1 MSTEGKE
8 VFLDPE
14 SGTEGGL
21 SVDLSTPNPQ
31 TVSVNRVSIRV
42 PPFWPERP
50 GLWFAS
56 LEAQFHINGIT
67 QELTK
72 YYYAVSQLDT
82 KSASEVEDIITEP
95 PKEQPYTCLRKAL
108 ISRFSLSYEE
118 KVRRLLE
125 KEEIGDRKP
134 SSFLRHLRTLA
145 GPSFPEQLLHTIWIN
160 RLPHHIQ
167 GILVAQKQSSLED
180 SGELAD
186 KLQEISAQPMHI
198 NAASRAAVPID
209 DTKEQLKLLQQQ
221 VADLTRLVT
230 SITTGNSRNS
240 RSRSGS
246 RSRTFNGLCW
256 YHKQFAA
263 KASKC
268 LQPCTWSAPA
278 TQGNSN
284 SSQ

>member
-1 MSTEGKE
+1 MASDGKE
-8 VFLDPE
+8 IFLDPE
-14 SGTEGGL
+14 SGTEGEQSL
-21 SVDLSTPNPQ
+21 DPSTSNPQ
-31 TVSVNRVSIRV
+31 TVLVNRVSIRV
-42 PPFWPERP
+42 PPFWPDRP

-82 KSASEVEDIITEP
+82 KCASEVEDIIIEP
-95 PKEQPYTCLRKAL
+95 PKEQPYTCLKKAL

-125 KEEIGDRKP
+125 KEEVGDRKP

-145 GPSFPEQLLHTIWIN
+145 GPSFPEQLLLTIWTN

-180 SGELAD
+180 SGDLAD

-198 NAASRAAVPID
+198 HAASKAAVPCD
-209 DTKEQLKLLQQQ
+209 DTKEQLRLLQQQ

-230 SITTGNSRNS
+230 SLTTGNGRNS

-263 KASKC
+263 NASKC
-268 LQPCTWSAPA
+268 IQPCTWSAPA

>member
-1 MSTEGKE
+1 ML
-8 VFLDPE
+8 LDPE
-14 SGTEGGL
+14 SGTDGGHT
-21 SVDLSTPNPQ
+21 VDPCTSNPQ
-31 TVSVNRVSIRV
+31 TILVNRVSIRV
-42 PPFWPERP
+42 PPFWPDRP

-67 QELTK
+67 QEMTK

-82 KSASEVEDIITEP
+82 KSASEVEDIIIEP
-95 PKEQPYTCLRKAL
+95 PKEQPYTCLKKAL

-125 KEEIGDRKP
+125 KEEMGDRKP

-145 GPSFPEQLLHTIWIN
+145 GSSFPEQLLHTIWTN

-186 KLQEISAQPMHI
+186 KLQEISSQPMHI
-198 NAASRAAVPID
+198 HAASRASLPSD
-209 DTKEQLKLLQQQ
+209 DTKEQLRLLQQQ
-221 VADLTRLVT
+221 VADLTQLVT
-230 SITTGNSRNS
+230 SLTTGNSRNN

-263 KASKC
+263 KATKC
-268 LQPCTWSAPA
+268 IQPCTWFASAP
-278 TQGNSN
+278 QGNSN